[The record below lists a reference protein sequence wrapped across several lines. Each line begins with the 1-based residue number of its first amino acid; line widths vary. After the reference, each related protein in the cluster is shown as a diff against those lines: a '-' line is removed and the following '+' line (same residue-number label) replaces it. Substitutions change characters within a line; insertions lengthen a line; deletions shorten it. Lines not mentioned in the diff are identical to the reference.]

1 MSLNLIERVV
11 TEDYIIYSILD
22 NSENYKNE
30 YIDIGLYFKISI
42 KDLCSNFK
50 LLELLNL
57 STYWYCR
64 HYEIKIFHNIRKMTD
79 KEMVIRFKRYLQLKM
94 NNSPFISDE
103 EQLFIFIASKD
114 LALEILP
121 LIKNLL

>member
-1 MSLNLIERVV
+1 
-11 TEDYIIYSILD
+11 
-22 NSENYKNE
+22 
-30 YIDIGLYFKISI
+30 
-42 KDLCSNFK
+42 
-50 LLELLNL
+50 
-57 STYWYCR
+57 
-64 HYEIKIFHNIRKMTD
+64 MTD